1 MSGKPEGPQRIK
13 RREALT
19 LRSWGDRPVGP
30 AADRLDSDVVVDCG
44 WGRLIFAHTFDDP
57 RNLASALRAEGE
69 GLRDIAFYVRD
80 PHVVLALAPQE
91 LFLDP
96 SHTYRLWLSSYRPP
110 KMQPRGFT
118 VRRLRTKADAEATN
132 RIYASRGMVRTHPA
146 SFPWQQRRSDVL
158 SYYVA
163 EDRESGDIIGT
174 VTGID
179 HVRAFNDPDNGS
191 SLWCLAVDP
200 QAAHPGIGQALTL
213 RLAEH
218 FVAQGRAFMDLSVMH
233 DNEEA
238 IALYEKLGFQRT
250 PAFCVKRKN
259 PINEPLFAPDHKD
272 VELNPYAEIITDEA
286 RRRGIIVD
294 MLDEQL
300 AYFRLTLGGRS
311 ITCRESLTELT
322 SAVAFC
328 RCDDKR
334 LSHRVLKAADL
345 RVPAQQEAEGEA
357 ENNAFLAEYGQVV
370 VKPARG
376 EQGAGVSVDLRTAP
390 ELDEAIEAARRV
402 CPDVVI
408 EEFVEGQDL
417 RVIVIGGEVVAAAV
431 RKPPQ
436 VTGTG
441 RHTVTELIEKYNRRR
456 MAATGGKSKVP
467 HDDETERCVR
477 AAGYE
482 LDSVP
487 VAGETFMVRKAAN
500 LHTGGTIHDV
510 TEQVHP
516 TLIEASVAAA
526 SALEIPVVGLDLAV
540 PDIEGPEYAI
550 IEANERPG
558 LANHE
563 PQPTA
568 ERFID
573 LLFPQTAVR

>member
-1 MSGKPEGPQRIK
+1 MSGKPEGPQRIE

-44 WGRLIFAHTFDDP
+44 WGRLIFAHTFEDP

-118 VRRLRTKADAEATN
+118 VRRLRTKSDAEATN

-163 EDRESGDIIGT
+163 EDRETGDIIGT

-179 HVRAFNDPDNGS
+179 HVPAFNDPDNGS

-233 DNEEA
+233 DNEQA
-238 IALYEKLGFQRT
+238 IALYDKLGFQRT

-259 PINEPLFAPDHKD
+259 PINEPLFVPEHKD
-272 VELNPYAEIITDEA
+272 VELNPYAEIIIDEA
-286 RRRGIIVD
+286 RRRGIMVE

-311 ITCRESLTELT
+311 VTCRESLTELT

-345 RVPAQQEAEGEA
+345 RVPAQREAADEA
-357 ENNAFLAEYGQVV
+357 TNNAFLAEHSRVV

-376 EQGAGVSVDLRTAP
+376 EQGAGVSVDLRATA
-390 ELDEAIEAARRV
+390 ELDEAIEAAQRV

-487 VAGETFMVRKAAN
+487 AAGETFMVRKAAN

-526 SALEIPVVGLDLAV
+526 DALEIPVVGLDLAV
-540 PDIEGPEYAI
+540 PDIGGPEYAI

-568 ERFID
+568 QRFID